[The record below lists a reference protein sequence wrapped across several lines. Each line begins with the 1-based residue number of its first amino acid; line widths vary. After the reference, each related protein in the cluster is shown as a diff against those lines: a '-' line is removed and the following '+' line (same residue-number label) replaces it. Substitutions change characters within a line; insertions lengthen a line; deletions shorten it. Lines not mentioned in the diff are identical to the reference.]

1 MQAPCESI
9 SRRWLPRV
17 KSLLVN
23 ILYREYDLSQVQ
35 ISKLLGVSQSSVSRY
50 LNEQRGVWKQ
60 LDNPELLSYLR
71 SVAEK
76 LLREEIDREN
86 ILCEVCRFL
95 RSQMG
100 AGALAA

>member
-35 ISKLLGVSQSSVSRY
+35 ISKLLRISQSSVSRY

-60 LDNPELLSYLR
+60 LDNPELLNYLR
-71 SVAEK
+71 EVAEK
-76 LLREEIDREN
+76 LLREEVEREQ
-86 ILCEVCRFL
+86 ILCEICIFL
-95 RSQMG
+95 RSQLSSR
-100 AGALAA
+100 ALAA

>member
-60 LDNPELLSYLR
+60 LDSPELMNYLR
-71 SVAEK
+71 KVAEK
-76 LLREEIDREN
+76 IVREEMERER
-86 ILCEVCRFL
+86 ILCEICKFL
-95 RSQMG
+95 RSQLG